1 MEIDFSGLSSLLNAS
16 SKIQVKQLIRF
27 CSKRPI
33 PVYIRRAQEDL
44 NLSDTELYSLLNSLQ
59 GIVVNHMRGFD
70 IEWPAGFH
78 PQLKEL
84 ILKLLQ
90 DLEEELLSISDQP
103 RLPRFRSI
111 DWRVDACIAC
121 SGLEK
126 NFSIPKVCFEV
137 ETDESKVS
145 FSLSKA
151 KLQLMVETL
160 GKVKESL
167 DSLAGVE

>member
-1 MEIDFSGLSSLLNAS
+1 MEIDYSSLSSLLNAS
-16 SKIQVKQLIRF
+16 SKLQVKQLIRF

-33 PVYIRRAQEDL
+33 PLYIRRTQEDL
-44 NLSDTELYSLLNSLQ
+44 NLTDTELYSLLNSLQ
-59 GIVVNHMRGFD
+59 AIIINYMRGFE
-70 IEWPAGFH
+70 IEWPASFH

-90 DLEEELLSISDQP
+90 DLEDELLSISDQP
-103 RLPRFRSI
+103 KLPKFRSI

-126 NFSIPKVCFEV
+126 NFSIPKVCFEL
-137 ETDESKVS
+137 ETDESKLS

-151 KLQLMVETL
+151 KLQLMLETL